1 MSLGLFN
8 CRLIGCEQEF
18 AMHVGFAGV
27 LSICWVGCVGA
38 SVRTGE
44 VGLTRLG
51 EWKLRGGPRA

>member
-1 MSLGLFN
+1 
-8 CRLIGCEQEF
+8 
-18 AMHVGFAGV
+18 MHVGFAGV